1 MKYSHRSKTTLRRLI
16 DVLGS
21 SILLLLASPLLL
33 ATALAIW
40 LSDGCDVFY
49 RQTRVGLHGRPFGL
63 LKFRSMRINNLP
75 IDDVTEIREGHPLV
89 TPVGKWIR
97 RLKIDELPQLLNV
110 LLGDMSLIGPRAGMP
125 EHLVNY
131 TASQR
136 RRLSIRP
143 GLTGWAQVNGGIE
156 LTWPERIM
164 LDTWY
169 VDQRGFSLDL
179 KIMASTVGVVLF
191 GEKRNPQALQNA
203 IAYAAQESEVIGT
216 ESLRRPLAAATA
228 GDHGTDGQAP
238 SVAHTA
244 APVADSGH
252 RRLSRVVHLSSAHTV
267 FDARFFH
274 KECRSLAMAGY
285 DVTVIA
291 LSSEYGT
298 SQDGVRIHMLPK
310 PRTRFERMSRT
321 IWAIYRAAL
330 RENAEIYHFHDP
342 ELMPVGTLLR
352 MRGKRVVYD
361 VHEDFAFDILHKEW
375 IPGLLRWPVSVAFR
389 ALQMALTSSFD
400 RVIAAT
406 PAIARNFPPS
416 KTRCVRNFPWSHEF
430 GCSRSQPYEERDPIA
445 VYIGDLSDVR
455 GIREMRQAVELAAKE
470 TPIKLVMAGWVNLG
484 ARAECL
490 RDGESELVE
499 FKGRLDRAGVAELL
513 GRARVGMLLFHPLPN
528 HVNAMPHKLFEYL
541 AAGLPV
547 ILSDF
552 PSWRELIGREECAL
566 FVNPLSP
573 ASVAEALLWLFRHPA
588 QAAQMGQN
596 GRRAVA
602 ESYNWERESECL
614 LTTYAELRPAG
625 REKAFAQASKEGKG
639 SALQVAQGHSKR
651 RDAAKA

>member
-1 MKYSHRSKTTLRRLI
+1 MRRLI
-16 DVLGS
+16 DLLGS
-21 SILLLLASPLLL
+21 SILLLLAAPLLL
-33 ATALAIW
+33 IAALAIW
-40 LSDGCDVFY
+40 LSDRCDVFY
-49 RQTRVGLHGRPFGL
+49 HQTRVGLHGHTFDL

-110 LLGDMSLIGPRAGMP
+110 LRGDMTLIGPRPGVP

-131 TASQR
+131 TTFQR
-136 RRLSIRP
+136 RRLSIPP

-156 LTWPERIM
+156 LTWPQRIM
-164 LDTWY
+164 LDIWY
-169 VDQRGFSLDL
+169 VEHRGFWLDL

-191 GEKRNPQALQNA
+191 GEKRNPQALREA
-203 IAYAAQESEVIGT
+203 ITYAAQETKLIGT
-216 ESLRRPLAAATA
+216 ESLQPLAVTTG
-228 GDHGTDGQAP
+228 GDHCAYS
-238 SVAHTA
+238 SVSSVVHPP
-244 APVADSGH
+244 APVADGG
-252 RRLSRVVHLSSAHTV
+252 RRPLSRVVHLSSAHTV
-267 FDARFFH
+267 FDGRIFH

-291 LSSEYGT
+291 LNSESET
-298 SQDGVRIHMLPK
+298 SRDGVRIHMVPK
-310 PRTRFERMSRT
+310 PRTRRERMSGT

-342 ELMPVGTLLR
+342 ELMPVGALLR

-361 VHEDFAFDILHKEW
+361 VHEDFALDIRNKEW
-375 IPGLLRWPVSVAFR
+375 IPRLLRWPLSVAYR
-389 ALQMALTSSFD
+389 AWQTALTSSFD

-406 PAIARNFPPS
+406 PSIARNFPPA

-430 GCSRSQPYEERDPIA
+430 GCSRSLPYEERDPIA
-445 VYIGDLSDVR
+445 VYIGALADAR
-455 GIREMRQAVELAAKE
+455 GIREMRQAVELVAKE
-470 TPIKLVMAGWVNLG
+470 IPIKLLMAGWVNSG
-484 ARAECL
+484 AKVDCL
-490 RDGESELVE
+490 LDSESELVE
-499 FKGRLDRAGVAELL
+499 FKGRLDRVGVAQLL

-547 ILSDF
+547 IVSDF
-552 PSWRELIGREECAL
+552 PCWRELIGREECAL

-573 ASVAEALLWLFRHPA
+573 ASVAEALLWLLRHPA

-602 ESYNWERESECL
+602 ENYNWERESECL

-625 REKAFAQASKEGKG
+625 REKAVRSISKKGKG
-639 SALQVAQGHSKR
+639 PALQVAQGRRDK